1 VAFSNDLAV
10 TYATAEAMQ
19 QRKAVA
25 DAELAC
31 AQDDL
36 RAAEALVK
44 AGREAELQVA
54 QARASVAAPRKH
66 RCRQPLPMPPK
77 RWSAC
82 QL

>member
-31 AQDDL
+31 AQDDC
-36 RAAEALVK
+36 A
-44 AGREAELQVA
+44 
-54 QARASVAAPRKH
+54 
-66 RCRQPLPMPPK
+66 PPK
-77 RWSAC
+77 RWSRPVARPSC
-82 QL
+82 G